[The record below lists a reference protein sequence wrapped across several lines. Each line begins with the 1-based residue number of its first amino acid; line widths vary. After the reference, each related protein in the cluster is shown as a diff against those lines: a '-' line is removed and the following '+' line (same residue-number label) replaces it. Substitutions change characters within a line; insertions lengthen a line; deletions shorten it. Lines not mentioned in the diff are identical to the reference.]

1 MGIRAQRALCAF
13 ADCQSSHNR
22 EPQGASRRNF
32 LRITCIDDTASR
44 KDLMIRFRCPSC
56 RQKLN
61 VALKLAGKSVAC
73 PKCGEQL
80 QVPKDELVN
89 QNPMSDQAS
98 ENITPGP
105 RNICRDDDPPVDNDF
120 PDISEHLVPDEIS
133 VSLPAMIRS
142 RKPTAKSSSEKKLR
156 STEMECLGCGKTM
169 AKSDRYCVACGYNH
183 FDAVETA
190 VATQQK
196 MHDRLEKQVGGLLM
210 WQWLRLF
217 SRFFR

>member
-1 MGIRAQRALCAF
+1 MGIRAQRALCTL
-13 ADCQSSHNR
+13 ADRQSSHNR

-32 LRITCIDDTASR
+32 LLITCTDDNASR
-44 KDLMIRFRCPSC
+44 KALMIRFRCSSC

-61 VALKLAGKSVAC
+61 VSPKLAGKSAAC
-73 PKCGEQL
+73 PKCGELL
-80 QVPKDELVN
+80 QVPKDEHVN
-89 QNPMSDQAS
+89 QNPMPDQAS

-105 RNICRDDDPPVDNDF
+105 QNICRENDPPVDSDF

-133 VSLPAMIRS
+133 DSLPAMTRR
-142 RKPTAKSSSEKKLR
+142 RKPSAKSSSEKKLR

-210 WQWLRLF
+210 WQWLRFF